1 LFADLDALI
10 RNDAAQ
16 EPVIVAPAT
25 RRTDAHTLHSTD
37 QEQPTAANRYRHA
50 GAPLTVWTDST
61 DQDWRR
67 ATGTRRAEVCSY
79 IALIHLVLS
88 FSTQPR
94 LYAMP
99 QR

>member
-1 LFADLDALI
+1 MPVESTVLTSRSALCA
-10 RNDAAQ
+10 AAQ
-16 EPVIVAPAT
+16 
-25 RRTDAHTLHSTD
+25 AHTLHSTD
-37 QEQPTAANRYRHA
+37 QEQPTAANCYRHA
-50 GAPLTVWTDST
+50 GAPSTVWTDST

-67 ATGTRRAEVCSY
+67 AIGTRRAEVCGY

-88 FSTQPR
+88 FSTQLR